1 MNLAQLRGR
10 ILNQLD
16 YTPIPSQQMGRY
28 LDGVIND
35 AYMEIWMD
43 RPYLFN
49 IKEKDFRVFPDF
61 TGTTLAFSPA
71 TYNAATFTFA
81 SDLVSFSSAFY
92 QSADP
97 NIDEKF
103 IGAAIKDKNGISYII
118 TNIITNQQVKLD
130 RPYEGDT
137 YTSTANS
144 DFTIYHRYAY
154 LPQDLVE
161 IEDISFPNYPINV
174 NRKGKTMAIPR
185 RIEVDLDFNQDIS
198 GQKPN
203 YYVPLSETHAPEIP
217 NGIST
222 TASGGG
228 GSLPDATYYFAST
241 FIDHT
246 GAESG
251 FTDLQGVTTSSNDT
265 ITISPDTAITATDE
279 ARKFRLKVYYGH
291 KQANQDNYVFYHIGT
306 IYDKNSATVTFDNT
320 LLTSIK
326 RGNYWANRWVS
337 ATGCKAVRFHPRPT
351 VADKTITVGDAN
363 YETSQQTF
371 WHLRYLYRPYDLVD
385 DYDVPKI
392 PEHFHHLIVDR
403 ALVDIHMKFGNG
415 TAADVSQRK
424 FEKRKRVL
432 DSRYASERDVVTQ
445 RGQSMSVTYDAW
457 NIRAPNYSLIYK
469 G

>member
-16 YTPIPSQQMGRY
+16 YTPVPNQQLGRY

-61 TGTTLAFSPA
+61 TGTDLAFVG

-81 SDLVSFSSAFY
+81 SDVVTFAASFY
-92 QSADP
+92 ESADP

-103 IGAAIKDKNGISYII
+103 IGAAIKDKNGVSYII
-118 TNIITNQQVKLD
+118 TNIISATSMKLD
-130 RPYEGDT
+130 RAYEGDT
-137 YTSTANS
+137 YTSTTTT
-144 DFTIYHRYAY
+144 DYTVYHRYAY

-174 NRKGKTMAIPR
+174 NRKGKTFAVPR
-185 RIEVDLDFNQDIS
+185 RIEVDLDMNQDIS

-203 YYVPLSETHAPEIP
+203 YYVPLAETHAPEIP
-217 NGIST
+217 NGIT
-222 TASGGG
+222 TVAGGAG
-228 GSLPDATYYFAST
+228 SSLPDDTYYFAST

-251 FTDLQGVTTSSNDT
+251 FTDLQGVTTSSNDN
-265 ITISPDTAITATDE
+265 ITISPDTALISADP
-279 ARKFRLKVYYGH
+279 ARRFRLKVYYGH

-306 IYDKNSATVTFDNT
+306 IYDRGSSTVTFDNT
-320 LLTSIK
+320 LLTSVK
-326 RGNYWANRWVS
+326 RGNYFDKRFVS
-337 ATGCKAVRFHPRPT
+337 STGCKAVRFHPRPT
-351 VADKTITVGDAN
+351 VVDKTITVGDAS
-363 YETSQQTF
+363 YTTSQQTF

-392 PEHFHHLIVDR
+392 PEHFHNLIVDR
-403 ALVDIHMKFGNG
+403 ALVDVHQKFGNS
-415 TAADVSQRK
+415 TAADVAERR
-424 FEKRKRVL
+424 FMKRKRAM
-432 DSRYASERDVVTQ
+432 DARYASERDTVIQ
-445 RGQSMSVTYDAW
+445 RGQSMAVSYDKF
-457 NIRAPNYSLIYK
+457 NVMYPNRTLVYK